1 MELFDLGPAL
11 SSKSVVL
18 FESFHQLTVTTVP
31 VSNLG
36 TWHGWSLN
44 HIGQTSTDHILKEVF
59 CKARFPS
66 IEQKEACFNISKK
79 FKVLVRAEGGKGLHL
94 GIGQVGFWVS
104 AWFHLKLTRFHLGE
118 VCSLLHLHSHSVVG
132 RRCAKGDAWVQS
144 TNLLNADYNPIM
156 GLFPPG
162 LANLLRW

>member
-36 TWHGWSLN
+36 TWRGWSLN

-59 CKARFPS
+59 CKTRFPS

-79 FKVLVRAEGGKGLHL
+79 FKMLVGDGWSKGLHL
-94 GIGQVGFWVS
+94 GQVGFLGFSLVS
-104 AWFHLKLTRFHLGE
+104 PLRGLQPASPPLSLGGWQE
-118 VCSLLHLHSHSVVG
+118 MRQG
-132 RRCAKGDAWVQS
+132 
-144 TNLLNADYNPIM
+144 
-156 GLFPPG
+156 
-162 LANLLRW
+162 

>member
-36 TWHGWSLN
+36 IWRGWSLN

-59 CKARFPS
+59 CQTRFPS

-79 FKVLVRAEGGKGLHL
+79 FKVLVGAEGGQGLHL
-94 GIGQVGFWVS
+94 VGVGQVVFFGFSLVS
-104 AWFHLKLTRFHLGE
+104 PWRGLQPASPPLSLG
-118 VCSLLHLHSHSVVG
+118 G
-132 RRCAKGDAWVQS
+132 RQEMRQG
-144 TNLLNADYNPIM
+144 
-156 GLFPPG
+156 
-162 LANLLRW
+162 

>member
-59 CKARFPS
+59 CKTRFPS
-66 IEQKEACFNISKK
+66 IEQEEACFNISKK
-79 FKVLVRAEGGKGLHL
+79 SKVLVGAGESKGLHL
-94 GIGQVGFWVS
+94 GLVFFIGFSLVS
-104 AWFHLKLTRFHLGE
+104 PET
-118 VCSLLHLHSHSVVG
+118 
-132 RRCAKGDAWVQS
+132 D
-144 TNLLNADYNPIM
+144 
-156 GLFPPG
+156 
-162 LANLLRW
+162 

>member
-36 TWHGWSLN
+36 TWRGWSLN

-59 CKARFPS
+59 CQTRFPS
-66 IEQKEACFNISKK
+66 IEQKEACFNIPKE
-79 FKVLVRAEGGKGLHL
+79 FKVLVGAGRSKGVHL
-94 GIGQVGFWVS
+94 GVGQVGFWGVL
-104 AWFHLKLTRFHLGE
+104 AWFHLGK
-118 VCSLLHLHSHSVVG
+118 VCCLLHLHSHSVVG
-132 RRCAKGDAWVQS
+132 RRGAKGDAWVQS
-144 TNLLNADYNPIM
+144 PNLLNADYNPIM